1 MAKQTLFCKTVVL
14 EMLKKREPL
23 FSGWRLAEFLGA
35 GVSGCVF
42 KMERED
48 LGQLFLAALK
58 VIPLTRK
65 LDRDI
70 NSIESLKEAIA
81 QEAREIVHL
90 YSLGNHQNLVGWYNH
105 EILYELDKDSATALV
120 AVMMEYLPQTLSD
133 FIKEGPLP
141 WEQAVRLTIDCLK
154 GLEHVHAANIIHR
167 DIKPGNIFVTS
178 DGRGKLGD
186 FGVARKLAER
196 EHAETRVGTPLYIAP
211 EVVKDPLGLGY
222 AYQADVY
229 SIGLVLFEMLT
240 GKLPFESVCQGNRN
254 CMVNKR
260 LSGEPFNLERQLPT
274 GVAIATLGALA
285 YNPTLRYATATEFR
299 EALEK
304 TLASEGR
311 ETIKPKSL
319 ELITSQAAAKSAE
332 QHSVRLDK
340 PKNLRT
346 LSSTRPDNRA
356 SSDDEDDEFVIT
368 SPKAQP
374 TQNVYAGE
382 RPFTPGAGQSS
393 FEGDGVHN
401 GLQKPPVV
409 LVLAAVGCALA
420 YVLRDKDLFFV
431 IALAFFYLV
440 VPLYYLIAHTNMA
453 ILTII
458 SFFSSLCI
466 YNFLYIGRIE
476 GIFDTVSI
484 SFLSVYLIVFAVSY
498 WVKRK

>member
-1 MAKQTLFCKTVVL
+1 MAKQTLFCKTVVH

-23 FSGWRLAEFLGA
+23 FSGWRLCEFLGA

-48 LGQLFLAALK
+48 LGQKFLAALK

-65 LDRDI
+65 IDRE
-70 NSIESLKEAIA
+70 NSSIESLKESIA

-120 AVMMEYLPQTLSD
+120 AVMMEFLPQTLAD
-133 FIKEGPLP
+133 YIKEGPLP

-154 GLEHVHAANIIHR
+154 GLEHVHAASIIHR
-167 DIKPGNIFVTS
+167 DIKPGNIFVTT

-196 EHAETRVGTPLYIAP
+196 EQAETRVGTPLYIAP
-211 EVVKDPLGLGY
+211 EVVKDPLGHGY

-260 LSGEPFNLERQLPT
+260 LSGEAFNLERQLPT
-274 GVAIATLGALA
+274 GVTIATLGALA
-285 YNPTLRYATATEFR
+285 YNPSLRYATATEFR

-304 TLASEGR
+304 TLATDGR
-311 ETIKPKSL
+311 ETLKPKAV
-319 ELITSQAAAKSAE
+319 EQIASQATAKGTGQGAS
-332 QHSVRLDK
+332 RLDK

-346 LSSTRPDNRA
+346 MSSSRPGAGPDL
-356 SSDDEDDEFVIT
+356 DDEDEFIVT
-368 SPKAQP
+368 SPKNAP
-374 TQNVYAGE
+374 KKNVYAGE
-382 RPFTPGAGQSS
+382 YPSAKDSIKNARLDSEINQGFQNP
-393 FEGDGVHN
+393 
-401 GLQKPPVV
+401 
-409 LVLAAVGCALA
+409 LVIILLAIVACGLA
-420 YVLRDKDLFFV
+420 YLLRDKDMLFGLV
-431 IALAFFYLV
+431 LALFYLAL
-440 VPLYYLIAHTNMA
+440 PLYYIIARTSTA
-453 ILTII
+453 LLSIGA
-458 SFFSSLCI
+458 FFISLCV

-476 GIFDTVSI
+476 GIFDTVAI
-484 SFLSVYLIVFAVSY
+484 SFLSLYLLVYGVSY